1 MMSTTF
7 AMNTVTATTFGH
19 KVDIP
24 SAPIAKLM
32 YYLDCVNAV
41 VQIDDISNSKLIDY
55 QNYFKLSSAEQKLV
69 YEIAKL
75 LDPSKFIN
83 AGVFIHTP
91 QLIFSDNTDNEF
103 IELKQETIGAHFNQ
117 EIMIA
122 GKSVKLKKTMACNDR
137 WLNCFYFKPMYEY
150 INPNRIITSSPEF
163 GAEPVSMTC
172 PYCGSS
178 ITTKTEEKFQIIA
191 CICCLLNWLIY
202 CCVQICRNKNL
213 CCFNVTH
220 RCPKCGRVVGKY
232 NAC

>member
-1 MMSTTF
+1 MSLDLGYQSLDVKLTGKSVYVPDNHL
-7 AMNTVTATTFGH
+7 AR
-19 KVDIP
+19 
-24 SAPIAKLM
+24 LM
-32 YYLDCVNAV
+32 YYLSCVAV
-41 VQIDDISNSKLIDY
+41 VLEVDKNNKLLEY
-55 QNYFKLSSAEQKLV
+55 QNYYLLTEKEEELV
-69 YEIAKL
+69 VVFAL
-75 LDPSKFIN
+75 LFSPKTLKEKFLFLVGDKFVP
-83 AGVFIHTP
+83 AG
-91 QLIFSDNTDNEF
+91 TDNEF
-103 IELKQETIGAHFNQ
+103 FEIKQETIGAHFNQ

-122 GKSVKLKKTMACNDR
+122 GKSVKLKKKMACNDR

>member
-41 VQIDDISNSKLIDY
+41 VQFDDI
-55 QNYFKLSSAEQKLV
+55 
-69 YEIAKL
+69 
-75 LDPSKFIN
+75 
-83 AGVFIHTP
+83 
-91 QLIFSDNTDNEF
+91 DNEF
-103 IELKQETIGAHFNQ
+103 FELKQETIGSHFNQ